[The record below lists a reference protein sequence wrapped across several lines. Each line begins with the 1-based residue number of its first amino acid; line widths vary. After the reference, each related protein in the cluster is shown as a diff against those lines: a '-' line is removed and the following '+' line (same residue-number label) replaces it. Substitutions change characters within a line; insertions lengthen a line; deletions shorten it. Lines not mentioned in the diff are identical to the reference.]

1 MSRHDPRVTLRQI
14 ADYGRRVQRLCA
26 GRELAELL
34 ADWQAT
40 MAFERALEIIGEAVK
55 RLPPGL
61 CATRPEIPWR
71 EIAGTRNH
79 LSHGYDSLD
88 YAILWDAA
96 TRDLGPLLAAVDDLL
111 AELES
116 SPPPGFT

>member
-14 ADYGRRVQRLCA
+14 ADYGRRVQQLCA
-26 GRELAELL
+26 GRDLPELL

-55 RLPPGL
+55 RLPPEL

-71 EIAGTRNH
+71 EIASTRNH
-79 LSHGYDSLD
+79 LNHGYDALD
-88 YAILWDAA
+88 YSILWDAA
-96 TRDLGPLLAAVDDLL
+96 THDLGPLLSAVRDLL
-111 AELES
+111 AALDA
-116 SPPPGFT
+116 SPPATD